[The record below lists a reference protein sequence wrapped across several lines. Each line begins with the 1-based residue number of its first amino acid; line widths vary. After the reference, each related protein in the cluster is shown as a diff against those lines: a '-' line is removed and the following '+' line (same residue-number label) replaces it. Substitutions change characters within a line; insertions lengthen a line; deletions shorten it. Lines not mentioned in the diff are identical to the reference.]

1 VAKEISDAVGDSCL
15 ILDVEMDLLR
25 VCSPILMVVI
35 LQFSLCMH
43 EPHWI
48 MISVDDCPV
57 LKNVISPLEV
67 GFHNA
72 IHFFVISRV
81 LKDNI

>member
-1 VAKEISDAVGDSCL
+1 
-15 ILDVEMDLLR
+15 MDLLR
-25 VCSPILMVVI
+25 VCSPILMVFI

-48 MISVDDCPV
+48 MIGMDDCP
-57 LKNVISPLEV
+57 LLENVIYPLEV

-72 IHFFVISRV
+72 VHFFFISRV
-81 LKDNI
+81 LIDNI